1 VALASARLLATSTS
15 GQFDV
20 DCLHVSQDR
29 DVRRGIR
36 ADQAEVCAQ
45 VAHRTFEL
53 GGGELPDIVAA
64 GHGISKT
71 Q

>member
-1 VALASARLLATSTS
+1 VTLAVAGLLVTGAS
-15 GQFDV
+15 GQLGV

-29 DVRRGIR
+29 DMRRGVR

-45 VAHRTFEL
+45 VAHRTLKL
-53 GGGELPDIVAA
+53 GCGELPDIVAA
-64 GHGISKT
+64 GHAISKT

>member
-1 VALASARLLATSTS
+1 MALAFAGLLVTGTS
-15 GQFDV
+15 GQFGV
-20 DCLHVSQDR
+20 DGPHVSQDR

-45 VAHRTFEL
+45 VAHRKFKP
-53 GGGELPDIVAA
+53 GRGELHDIVVA
-64 GHGISKT
+64 GHAVSKT